1 VFPLQNILCAI
12 DEASKL
18 RTRIIWLFGSSGTG
32 KTRLLKQLAA
42 QRPDCEYLNLNAALA
57 ERLKNDA
64 PDQRPF
70 TASQHLG
77 VILSPRSAGAVLLD
91 NIELL
96 FSRHLRLPVVDR
108 LKSIAQQT
116 TLVVAWPGSLEI
128 GKLTY
133 GARNSGEFAEYP
145 IETPLAIDLNN
156 KNTQGQ

>member
-1 VFPLQNILCAI
+1 MPTLPQLLQSI
-12 DEASKL
+12 DDAAKL
-18 RTRIIWLFGSSGTG
+18 RTRIVWLVGEPGTG

-42 QRPDCEYLNLNAALA
+42 QRPNCEYLNLNAALA
-57 ERLKNDA
+57 ARLQNDA
-64 PDQRPF
+64 PEQQPF

-77 VILSPRSAGAVLLD
+77 AILPPRSAGAVLLD

-96 FSRHLRLPVVDR
+96 FSRPLRLPVVDR

-116 TLVVAWPGSLEI
+116 TLVVAWPGTLET

-133 GARNSGEFAEYP
+133 GARNSGEFSEFP

-156 KNTQGQ
+156 KNLQGQ

>member
-1 VFPLQNILCAI
+1 MCAFPHLLQSI
-12 DEASKL
+12 DDATKL
-18 RTRIIWLFGSSGTG
+18 RTRIVWLVGEPGTG
-32 KTRLLKQLAA
+32 KTRLLKQLAEI
-42 QRPDCEYLNLNAALA
+42 RPDCEYLNLNAVLA

-64 PDQRPF
+64 PDQQPF

-77 VILSPRSAGAVLLD
+77 VILPPRSAGAVLLD

-116 TLVVAWPGSLEI
+116 TLLVAWPGSLEI

-133 GARNSGEFAEYP
+133 GARNSGEFVEYS
-145 IETPLAIDLNN
+145 IETPLAIDLNS